1 MKRADLDCSI
11 NYYDF
16 LDDLDLR
23 PSLKKRILDNLRRED
38 MYYLHDLCKESKEEL
53 LAVPEVTEKVADHIE
68 KKLWKYD
75 LRLSMTDEQLDSY
88 YDAEYF
94 EKKNISVSEKV
105 SKKVGVIMTLAMIL
119 ILPSY
124 FVVITVSNMLDDM
137 RHHSV
142 ESVDQ
147 RIDEIRNSSRSDYT
161 PLDADEDT
169 IKEFNRTDRFRRL
182 MESDVF
188 DTSNEQV
195 E

>member
-1 MKRADLDCSI
+1 MKRADLDFPI
-11 NYYDF
+11 VYYDL

-23 PSLKKRILDNLRRED
+23 PSLKKRILDNLSSEG
-38 MYYLHDLCKESKEEL
+38 MHYLHDLCKRSKDEL
-53 LAVPEVTEKVADHIE
+53 LAVPEVTEHVADYIE
-68 KKLWKYD
+68 RKLWQYD

-124 FVVITVSNMLDDM
+124 FVVITVSNMLDDV

-142 ESVDQ
+142 ESVDK
-147 RIDEIRNSSRSDYT
+147 RIDEIRNSSRSDYM
-161 PLDADEDT
+161 PLDTDEDT

>member
-1 MKRADLDCSI
+1 MKRADLDYSI

-38 MYYLHDLCKESKEEL
+38 MYYLHDLCKSSKDEL
-53 LAVPEVTEKVADHIE
+53 LAVPDVTAKVADHIE
-68 KKLWKYD
+68 KKLWQYD
-75 LRLSMTDEQLDSY
+75 LRLGMTDEQLDSY

-94 EKKNISVSEKV
+94 EKKNKSTSEKV
-105 SKKVGVIMTLAMIL
+105 LIKVGGIMTLAMVL
-119 ILPSY
+119 LMPSY
-124 FVVITVSNMLDDM
+124 FVVITVSNMLDDV

-142 ESVDQ
+142 ESVDK

-161 PLDADEDT
+161 PLDTDEDT
-169 IKEFNRTDRFRRL
+169 IKEINRTDKFRRL

-188 DTSNEQV
+188 DADKD
-195 E
+195 

>member
-16 LDDLDLR
+16 LDDIDLR

-38 MYYLHDLCKESKEEL
+38 MYYLHDFCKRSKEEL
-53 LAVPEVTEKVADHIE
+53 LAVPDVTAIVADHIE
-68 KKLWKYD
+68 KKLWQYD

-94 EKKNISVSEKV
+94 EKKNKSTSEKV
-105 SKKVGVIMTLAMIL
+105 LKKVGVIMTLAMVL
-119 ILPSY
+119 LMPSY
-124 FVVITVSNMLDDM
+124 FVVITVSNMLDDV

-147 RIDEIRNSSRSDYT
+147 RIDDIRNSSRSDYT
-161 PLDADEDT
+161 PLDTDEDT
-169 IKEFNRTDRFRRL
+169 IKEFNRTARYRRL
-182 MESDVF
+182 LESDVF
-188 DTSNEQV
+188 DAGKE
-195 E
+195 

>member
-1 MKRADLDCSI
+1 MICA
-11 NYYDF
+11 
-16 LDDLDLR
+16 
-23 PSLKKRILDNLRRED
+23 REER
-38 MYYLHDLCKESKEEL
+38 MNL
-53 LAVPEVTEKVADHIE
+53 LAVPDVTEQVADHIE
-68 KKLWKYD
+68 KKLWQYD
-75 LRLSMTDEQLDSY
+75 LRLSMTNEQLDSY

-94 EKKNISVSEKV
+94 EKKNKSTSEKV
-105 SKKVGVIMTLAMIL
+105 LIKVGVIMTLAMIL

-124 FVVITVSNMLDDM
+124 FVVSTVSNMVNDV

-147 RIDEIRNSSRSDYT
+147 RIDEIRNSSRSDYM
-161 PLDADEDT
+161 PLDTDEDT